1 MRGHLQTS
9 PLSLGSWA
17 HSSGL
22 SAHREDPKVL
32 PATSCPGWLKTCIQ
46 QHNFLG
52 NFSGPGFP
60 WAESL
65 QLILVF
71 LAETVR
77 GKSLETPPGF
87 TCKEF
92 DEDNSSTF
100 LRFLRPHLAP
110 GRMRKAGKVHE
121 GENEP
126 WN

>member
-17 HSSGL
+17 HSSGP
-22 SAHREDPKVL
+22 SAHREDPRVL
-32 PATSCPGWLKTCIQ
+32 PATSCPSWLKTCIQ
-46 QHNFLG
+46 QHDFLG
-52 NFSGPGFP
+52 NFSSPGFP

-92 DEDNSSTF
+92 VEDNSSTF
-100 LRFLRPHLAP
+100 LGCSQTSPCP
-110 GRMRKAGKVHE
+110 GEDEKGWE
-121 GENEP
+121 GT
-126 WN
+126 